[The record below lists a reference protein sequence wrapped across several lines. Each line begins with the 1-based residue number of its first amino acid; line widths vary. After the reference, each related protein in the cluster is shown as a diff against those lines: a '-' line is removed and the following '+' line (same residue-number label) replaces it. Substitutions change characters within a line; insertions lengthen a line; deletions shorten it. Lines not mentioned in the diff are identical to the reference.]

1 MCFVDSDDYMELD
14 AIEILMSHVGED
26 LDVVIGNSFY
36 QDKRVNLP
44 LGGGVFDGEE
54 ITKQILY
61 RMVGGLPGKGDQL
74 SPSAWGKLYKREM
87 LKSNNLYF
95 PSERKLIWEDL
106 AFNYECI
113 SLCKKV
119 FLDER
124 PVYRYCY
131 NKDSLTHK
139 YDEKKINK
147 VIVMYRH
154 MRKKVLYY
162 NNEEIILRLNNNF
175 LGHVRTCLK
184 LEALYDKQNGK
195 CWAMSKIRDI
205 CSDCDVLSMVKSVPE
220 ASLTAQQRLLSKSI
234 KRQWILI
241 VYILCK
247 IQNMRKK
254 II

>member
-1 MCFVDSDDYMELD
+1 MLFRSELD

-147 VIVMYRH
+147 VIDR
-154 MRKKVLYY
+154 
-162 NNEEIILRLNNNF
+162 
-175 LGHVRTCLK
+175 
-184 LEALYDKQNGK
+184 
-195 CWAMSKIRDI
+195 
-205 CSDCDVLSMVKSVPE
+205 KSV
-220 ASLTAQQRLLSKSI
+220 
-234 KRQWILI
+234 
-241 VYILCK
+241 V
-247 IQNMRKK
+247 
-254 II
+254 